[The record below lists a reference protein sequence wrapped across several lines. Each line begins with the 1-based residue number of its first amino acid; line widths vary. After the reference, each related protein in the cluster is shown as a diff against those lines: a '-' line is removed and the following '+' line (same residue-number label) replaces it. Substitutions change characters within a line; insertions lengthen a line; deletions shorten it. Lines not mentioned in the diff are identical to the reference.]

1 MKQMSLSIVVVLLL
15 ALALGFGF
23 RWLYPQVE
31 IGPELAGLFVF
42 VALAVRLLGGWLW
55 SLRGDG
61 AATGSAPPRLKVKAR
76 AKRGA
81 RP

>member
-1 MKQMSLSIVVVLLL
+1 MKQMTLSIVAVLLL

-31 IGPELAGLFVF
+31 IGSELAGLFVF

-55 SLRGDG
+55 SLRGG
-61 AATGSAPPRLKVKAR
+61 GTSGKVPAKPPAR